1 MAFNEMSH
9 HLNIY
14 TFKKPT
20 TKNNLL
26 LFNVNNK
33 HAPFHGRI
41 YLLKPLFVCFLRF
54 YKEVCT
60 SLKA

>member
-20 TKNNLL
+20 TKNNDV
-26 LFNVNNK
+26 NVNNK
-33 HAPFHGRI
+33 NAPFHGCI

-54 YKEVCT
+54 YKEVFI

>member
-26 LFNVNNK
+26 LLNVNNK

-60 SLKA
+60 